1 MRTYLLLAL
10 LLAFIVGTTLAV
22 PASDV
27 TLVSDNPLAD
37 LMKPPC
43 REESKTCGWLI
54 AAKCVLRL
62 ADNRSIYEKHSSAS
76 IFQSGL
82 LPCCLVGGNF
92 FRWSWTSSTAHACND
107 RP

>member
-27 TLVSDNPLAD
+27 ALVSDNPLAD

-54 AAKCVLRL
+54 AAKCCPGLECKW
-62 ADNRSIYEKHSSAS
+62 SIILQRCLPEVRRHN
-76 IFQSGL
+76 GL
-82 LPCCLVGGNF
+82 
-92 FRWSWTSSTAHACND
+92 
-107 RP
+107 